1 MSATNVIGYRN
12 TWFENSMRAKSKKK
26 RSINMTVCRC
36 FLKYF
41 FFWFDLDSRLK
52 STVFYF
58 EFFEL
63 PIDQQPYGKSKRG
76 IN

>member
-26 RSINMTVCRC
+26 KINQYDSLQM
-36 FLKYF
+36 FFKIF